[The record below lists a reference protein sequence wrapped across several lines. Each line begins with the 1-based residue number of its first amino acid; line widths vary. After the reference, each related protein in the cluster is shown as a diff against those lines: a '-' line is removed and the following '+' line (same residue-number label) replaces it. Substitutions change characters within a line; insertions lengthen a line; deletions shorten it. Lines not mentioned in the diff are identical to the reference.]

1 MKAQFWSFDIIF
13 AMIIFI
19 AAMIIITYV
28 WLSVSGQFS
37 IAYSNSM
44 GNMQSQLQA
53 LAGRML
59 QQGSPANWD
68 SDLNVSNTVTW
79 SNITIGLGGQEGI
92 DAGKVLS
99 LAAMSNYDYQE
110 TKPAMGVG
118 YDYFLEISGSGIN
131 ITIGRNPSG
140 YNALAIQVINEPVSI
155 DGRQAD
161 MELELWTNTTF
172 GVS

>member
-28 WLSVSGQFS
+28 WLSVSSQFS
-37 IAYSNSM
+37 LAYGNGM

-59 QQGSPANWD
+59 QRGSPANWN
-68 SDLNVSNTVTW
+68 SDMNVSNTMTW
-79 SNITIGLGGQEGI
+79 SNITIGLGGQGGI

-110 TKPAMGVG
+110 TKPAMGIG
-118 YDYFLEISGSGIN
+118 YDYFIEISGSNIN
-131 ITIGRNPSG
+131 ITIGRNPYE
-140 YNALAIQVINEPVSI
+140 YNALAIQVIKEPVSI
-155 DGRQAD
+155 YGTQAN